1 VTLESVNSA
10 VTAQGIRRRYGERT
24 ALDGFSLEVPEGS
37 VFGVLG
43 PNGSGKSTFL
53 ALVAGAERP
62 PEGSLTI
69 LGGPPTRSVRARI
82 GTVFQEN
89 ASDPLMTPLE
99 YLLFAGRLFGVTGQA
114 ARERSAE
121 LLERFGLAARAK
133 DPISTL
139 SGGMRRRLEVARAL
153 LHRPALLLLD
163 EPTTGVDPEERKL
176 LWETVLVER
185 SGATVLLA
193 TNDLH
198 EADAVCDLVAF
209 VQAGRV
215 VATGSPAELKRNLR
229 KQTVRVELHSA
240 SSEVEAQIA
249 ELAGADNVTAANGEL
264 LITTDDAAALAARL
278 FEAAGSVIRGLRID
292 EASLED
298 AYFQFVQRRKE
309 AVR

>member
-1 VTLESVNSA
+1 VNSA

-176 LWETVLVER
+176 LWETVLGER

-264 LITTDDAAALAARL
+264 LITTDDAVALAARL
-278 FEAAGSVIRGLRID
+278 FEAAGAAIRSLRID

>member
-1 VTLESVNSA
+1 VNSA

-278 FEAAGSVIRGLRID
+278 FEAAGSVIRSLRID

>member
-1 VTLESVNSA
+1 VNSA

-139 SGGMRRRLEVARAL
+139 SGGMWRRLEVARAL

-176 LWETVLVER
+176 LWETVLGER
-185 SGATVLLA
+185 GGATVLLA

-264 LITTDDAAALAARL
+264 LITTDDAVALAARL
-278 FEAAGSVIRGLRID
+278 FEAAGAAIRSLRID

>member
-1 VTLESVNSA
+1 VTLGPVNSA

-89 ASDPLMTPLE
+89 ASDPLMSPLE
-99 YLLFAGRLFGVTGQA
+99 YLLFAGRLFGVTGRA
-114 ARERSAE
+114 ARERSAD
-121 LLERFGLAARAK
+121 LLERFGLAARAN

-163 EPTTGVDPEERKL
+163 EPTSGVDPEERKL
-176 LWETVLVER
+176 LWETVLAER
-185 SGATVLLA
+185 GRATVLLA

-240 SSEVEAQIA
+240 SSEVEARIA
-249 ELAGADNVTAANGEL
+249 ELAGSENVTVANGEL
-264 LITTDDAAALAARL
+264 LITTDDAPALAAQL
-278 FEAAGSVIRGLRID
+278 LAAVGTKIRGLRID

-298 AYFQFVQRRKE
+298 AYFQFVQRRME

>member
-1 VTLESVNSA
+1 MTLGPVRSA
-10 VTAQGIRRRYGERT
+10 VVAEGIRRRYGERT

-53 ALVAGAERP
+53 ALVAAAERP
-62 PEGSLTI
+62 LEGSLTI
-69 LGGPPTRSVRARI
+69 LGRAPARNVRARI

-114 ARERSAE
+114 ARERAAA

-153 LHRPALLLLD
+153 VHRPALLLLD

-176 LWETVLVER
+176 LWETVVAER
-185 SGATVLLA
+185 DGATVLVA
-193 TNDLH
+193 TNDLN

-215 VATGSPAELKRNLR
+215 VATGSPAELKRGLR
-229 KQTVRVELHSA
+229 KQTVRVELQSP
-240 SSEVEAQIA
+240 SSEVEARIA
-249 ELAGADNVTAANGEL
+249 ELAGGENVTAANGEL
-264 LITTDDAAALAARL
+264 LVTTDDGPALAARL
-278 FEAAGSVIRGLRID
+278 FATVGAAIRGLRID

-298 AYFQFVQRRKE
+298 AYFQYVQRRRE
-309 AVR
+309 GAG

>member
-1 VTLESVNSA
+1 VSSA
-10 VTAQGIRRRYGERT
+10 VVAEGVRRRYGERI
-24 ALDGFSLEVPEGS
+24 ALDGFSLIVPEGS

-99 YLLFAGRLFGVTGQA
+99 YLLFAGRLFGVAGRA
-114 ARERSAE
+114 ARERSAD

-176 LWETVLVER
+176 LWETVLAER
-185 SGATVLLA
+185 GGATVLLA

-215 VATGSPAELKRNLR
+215 VATGSPAELRRNLR

-240 SSEVEAQIA
+240 SSEVEARIV
-249 ELAGADNVTAANGEL
+249 ELAGAENVTAANGEL
-264 LITTDDAAALAARL
+264 LVTADDAPALAAQL
-278 FEAAGSVIRGLRID
+278 LGAVGTAIRGLRID

>member
-1 VTLESVNSA
+1 VTLGPVRSA
-10 VTAQGIRRRYGERT
+10 VVAEGIRRRYGERT

-53 ALVAGAERP
+53 ALVAAAERP
-62 PEGSLTI
+62 LEGSLTI
-69 LGGPPTRSVRARI
+69 LGRAPARNVRARI

-114 ARERSAE
+114 ARERAAA

-153 LHRPALLLLD
+153 VHRPALLLLD

-176 LWETVLVER
+176 LWETVVAER
-185 SGATVLLA
+185 DGATVLVA
-193 TNDLH
+193 TNDLN

-215 VATGSPAELKRNLR
+215 VATGSPAELKRGLR
-229 KQTVRVELHSA
+229 KQTVRVELQSP
-240 SSEVEAQIA
+240 SSEVEARIA
-249 ELAGADNVTAANGEL
+249 ELAGGENVTAANGEL
-264 LITTDDAAALAARL
+264 LVTTDDGPALAARL
-278 FEAAGSVIRGLRID
+278 FATVGAAIRGLRID

-298 AYFQFVQRRKE
+298 AYFQYVQRRRE
-309 AVR
+309 GAG

>member
-1 VTLESVNSA
+1 MSSA
-10 VTAQGIRRRYGERT
+10 VVAEGVRRQYGERV

-99 YLLFAGRLFGVTGQA
+99 YLLFAAGLFGVTGRA
-114 ARERSAE
+114 ARERSAD
-121 LLERFGLAARAK
+121 LLERFGLAARAN

-176 LWETVLVER
+176 LWETVLAER
-185 SGATVLLA
+185 GGATVLLA

-240 SSEVEAQIA
+240 SSEVEARIA
-249 ELAGADNVTAANGEL
+249 ELAGADNVAAANGEL
-264 LITTDDAAALAARL
+264 LLTTDDAPALAAQL
-278 FEAAGSVIRGLRID
+278 LAAVGTAIRGLRID

-298 AYFQFVQRRKE
+298 AYFQFVQRRME

>member
-1 VTLESVNSA
+1 MTLGPVNSA

-89 ASDPLMTPLE
+89 ASDPLMSPLE
-99 YLLFAGRLFGVTGQA
+99 YLLFAGRLFGVTGRA
-114 ARERSAE
+114 ARERSAD
-121 LLERFGLAARAK
+121 LLERFGLAARAN

-163 EPTTGVDPEERKL
+163 EPTSGVDPEERKL
-176 LWETVLVER
+176 LWETVLAER
-185 SGATVLLA
+185 GRATVLLA

-240 SSEVEAQIA
+240 SSEVEARIA
-249 ELAGADNVTAANGEL
+249 ELAGSENVTVANGEL
-264 LITTDDAAALAARL
+264 LITTDDAPALAAQL
-278 FEAAGSVIRGLRID
+278 LAAVGTKIRGLRID

-298 AYFQFVQRRKE
+298 AYFQFVQRRME